1 MTKCGYCE
9 DYLAQEIYLGQ
20 IVYYTGSDYESKTV
34 PDGNITIPLNRL
46 KLCEFCKHL
55 RHSGRV
61 MYGMIDDKNC
71 KCEESK

>member
-1 MTKCGYCE
+1 MSKCGYCE
-9 DYLAQEIYLGQ
+9 DIQNYAMM
-20 IVYYTGSDYESKTV
+20 VKS
-34 PDGNITIPLNRL
+34 GNITIPLNRL

-71 KCEESK
+71 KCEESR

>member
-1 MTKCGYCE
+1 MTKELIPLNKVILPKGKE
-9 DYLAQEIYLGQ
+9 M
-20 IVYYTGSDYESKTV
+20 
-34 PDGNITIPLNRL
+34 IPLNRL
-46 KLCEFCKHL
+46 KLCEFCKQL

>member
-1 MTKCGYCE
+1 MSKCGYCE
-9 DYLAQEIYLGQ
+9 DNIQNFY
-20 IVYYTGSDYESKTV
+20 
-34 PDGNITIPLNRL
+34 ITIPLNRL
-46 KLCEFCKHL
+46 KLCEFCKYL